1 MRLSS
6 IRVRV
11 ALLSAVFAL
20 VLVGSVTV
28 ATYVFVSGGMTSMAG
43 DTADRLAS
51 AAGRVYARLAAQ
63 AETEAARRGL
73 EGAEADDFVAADLL
87 ESYPTVL
94 SQGLVFEG
102 SFALYVRN
110 APGDEL
116 RLVWENGEHAHD
128 GSAEARERALD
139 EGQFTREHPV
149 PQPLIVGM
157 VAPTRFGEYVAHIPL
172 ELPGHAG
179 AVLDVVYAPTREESV
194 LDAMRHPMLV
204 VTVMALGVSLLL
216 TNVTT
221 GWILSLIGNIRAAAD
236 SVDAGQLDVHL
247 PDAGDNEIAELA
259 RSLNRLIE
267 NLRRRNEA
275 QTRFIADASHELATP
290 VAGIRGYVNILRAW
304 GAEDPGLREE
314 AVGAI
319 DRESRRMA
327 RLCSD
332 LLSVIRSEE
341 MAEYRLLRY
350 DINAVCRE
358 VLANAATRYI
368 GKRLEFSGPEEAG
381 LWLYGDPD
389 RVEEALGI
397 LVDNACKYTPEGGS
411 VSVSTRRRRDRIVV
425 EVADTGVG
433 IPAEDLPN
441 VFERFYRSDTSR
453 SKEPGGFGLGLAIAK
468 HIIDKSGGV
477 VTVRSTLGEGTV
489 FEVSLPRRKVAE
501 S

>member
-1 MRLSS
+1 VRFSS

-11 ALLSAVFAL
+11 ALLSTIFAL

-28 ATYVFVSGGMTSMAG
+28 ATYVFVSEGMTSMAR

-73 EGAEADDFVAADLL
+73 EGAEAAEFVAADLL
-87 ESYPTVL
+87 ETYPAVL

-102 SFALYVRN
+102 SFALHVRET
-110 APGDEL
+110 PGSEL
-116 RLVWENGEHAHD
+116 RLVWEHGEHAGD
-128 GSAEARERALD
+128 GSAEARARAL
-139 EGQFTREHPV
+139 ETGEPAREHPV
-149 PQPLIVGM
+149 PQPLIVGL
-157 VAPTRFGEYVAHIPL
+157 VAPARFGEYVAHLPL
-172 ELPGHAG
+172 ALPGRDG
-179 AVLDVVYAPTREESV
+179 AVLDVVYAPTREESI
-194 LDAMRHPMLV
+194 LDSMRRPMLV
-204 VTVMALGVSLLL
+204 VTLLALGVSLVL

-247 PDAGDNEIAELA
+247 PEEGDNEIAELA

-267 NLRRRNEA
+267 NLKRRNEA

-368 GKRLEFSGPEEAG
+368 GKRLEFSGPEEAA

-411 VSVSTRRRRDRIVV
+411 VSVSTRRRRDRVIVQ
-425 EVADTGVG
+425 VADTGVG

-468 HIIDKSGGV
+468 HIIDKSGGRV
-477 VTVRSTLGEGTV
+477 SVQSTLGQGTV
-489 FEVSLPRRKVAE
+489 FEISLPRRKAAE